1 MSIWLFI
8 TGLAAYGVWFILN
21 EWRRVSLFRRRH
33 DHRVLWMRAFRAED
47 RSRIDALLATI
58 CGAFLI
64 PRRFRFR
71 LRPSDDI
78 HEFYRRNMRGQFADS
93 LEYEGLVV
101 RLKRDFAVSA
111 DQVIRQRPCKVRYLV
126 RLVANP
132 TALTTEQVASPS
144 RR

>member
-1 MSIWLFI
+1 
-8 TGLAAYGVWFILN
+8 
-21 EWRRVSLFRRRH
+21 
-33 DHRVLWMRAFRAED
+33 MRAFRAED

-111 DQVIRQRPCKVRYLV
+111 DQVIRQRPCKVRSLV